1 MMQQHVDKQQEDK
14 LLVLRLVA
22 MQARL
27 HGNYARVRPALPS
40 FRQPHGLLRRE
51 MHLREFRE
59 ISARAAALVVAQRA
73 AIAHQHEL
81 FHTTVSISRNI
92 LLL

>member
-1 MMQQHVDKQQEDK
+1 MMQQQVDRQQEDK

-27 HGNYARVRPALPS
+27 HGNYAMVIPALPS
-40 FRQPHGLLRRE
+40 FRQSRGLFVRE

-81 FHTTVSISRNI
+81 FHTMVSISRNV